1 MASEPNGGL
10 DPLVVRAIAD
20 LRDAA
25 AHANGDAAHP
35 DTIDPNLLQQMRA
48 TLIEVFD
55 SVFEHPRQ
63 RAARRKALGRRSR
76 RR

>member
-1 MASEPNGGL
+1 MAGEAEDGL

-25 AHANGDAAHP
+25 VRTNGDSTHSEA
-35 DTIDPNLLQQMRA
+35 IDPNLLRQMRA
-48 TLIEVFD
+48 TLIEVID

-63 RAARRKALGRRSR
+63 RAARRKALDRRGHH
-76 RR
+76 